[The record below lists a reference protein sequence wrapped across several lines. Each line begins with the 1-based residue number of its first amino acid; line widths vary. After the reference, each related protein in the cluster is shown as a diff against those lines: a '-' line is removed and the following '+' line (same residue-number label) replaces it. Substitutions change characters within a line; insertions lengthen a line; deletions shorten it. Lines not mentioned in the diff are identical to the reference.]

1 MRNPYKVD
9 PLIEVP
15 LCLCKGQCCYFLY
28 RVELSSVLLVFRHP
42 GGNVLEWGWPGTSRV
57 GIHSEM
63 LVTCLIKSEVDD
75 KHSLGVG
82 WHSDVSV
89 GCEMC

>member
-1 MRNPYKVD
+1 MA
-9 PLIEVP
+9 
-15 LCLCKGQCCYFLY
+15 
-28 RVELSSVLLVFRHP
+28 RH
-42 GGNVLEWGWPGTSRV
+42 SRV

-63 LVTCLIKSEVDD
+63 LVACLIKSEVDD

-82 WHSDVSV
+82 WDSDVSV